1 MIERNISE
9 YRENEVNRVIQH
21 RVGPTV
27 PTVELDAGDA
37 DVDDGRQVEEDQE
50 GQGSY
55 QAGLGESQEIEIVTD
70 FCLGKSQSKCDDD
83 IRKIW
88 LKSQALIGALPYH
101 STWVADIIPCSYVQI
116 VQQFLHFQTN

>member
-9 YRENEVNRVIQH
+9 YRENEVDRIIQH

-83 IRKIW
+83 IGKR
-88 LKSQALIGALPYH
+88 
-101 STWVADIIPCSYVQI
+101 C
-116 VQQFLHFQTN
+116 